1 MPLDELVKDTT
12 YQTATLTVLALR
24 YYGIPARYAEG
35 FVLTQ
40 ETAARAQ
47 AGSAITLTAA
57 DAQGWAEVYQDGTG
71 WMPLALTPGY
81 GELTDILSPHQ
92 SESASQTGDGQKYT
106 IGICQLVQ
114 HPALDAATQ
123 GFIDALNEALPGQV
137 EFENKNAS
145 GEANNCGTIVNG
157 FVSEGVDLI
166 MANATAALTAAAS
179 ATADIPILG
188 TSITAY
194 GVALDLDDFDG
205 TVGGNISGTSDLADL
220 EKQAAMITEWFPEAK
235 KVALLFCSAE
245 PNSRY
250 QIGEVARCLS
260 DKGIETKEF
269 AFTDTNDVA
278 SVTQSAADYSD
289 VVYVPT
295 DNTAAS
301 NTEAIANVLV
311 PAGVPAI
318 CGEEGICKGCGVA
331 TLSISYYDLGV
342 TTGKMAAK
350 ILTGE
355 ADISEMPI
363 EFTEATPKYNASM
376 CETLGIEPL
385 EGYTAIEE

>member
-1 MPLDELVKDTT
+1 MNTKRIVSLV
-12 YQTATLTVLALR
+12 ASLAL
-24 YYGIPARYAEG
+24 
-35 FVLTQ
+35 VLSLSLGLSGCGDK
-40 ETAARAQ
+40 AAQ
-47 AGSAITLTAA
+47 DDSQDSTDGSA
-57 DAQGWAEVYQDGTG
+57 
-71 WMPLALTPGY
+71 
-81 GELTDILSPHQ
+81 
-92 SESASQTGDGQKYT
+92 KYVV
-106 IGICQLVQ
+106 GICQLVQ
-114 HPALDAATQ
+114 HEALDAATQ
-123 GFIDALNEALPGQV
+123 GFIDALNEALPGEV
-137 EFENKNAS
+137 EFQNKNAS
-145 GEANNCGTIVNG
+145 GDSANCSTIVNG
-157 FVSEGVDLI
+157 FVSDGVDLI
-166 MANATAALTAAAS
+166 MANATGALTAAAA
-179 ATADIPILG
+179 ATSDIPILG

-194 GVALDLDDFDG
+194 GVALDIDNFSG

-220 EKQAAMITEWFPEAK
+220 GKQADMISEWFPEAK
-235 KVALLFCSAE
+235 KVALLFCSGE

-250 QIGEVARCLS
+250 QIEEVAKCLS

-278 SVTQSAADYSD
+278 SVTQSAADYAD
-289 VVYVPT
+289 VVYIPT

-363 EFTEATPKYNASM
+363 EFTEATPKYNAAM
-376 CETLGIEPL
+376 CETLGITPL
-385 EGYTAIEE
+385 DGYTAIED